1 VRVLVTGARGQ
12 VGRAV
17 VDCLLARG
25 HAVRGTDLG
34 PPSYATGDPVPYVRA
49 DLTDAGQAASVVRD
63 VDAVVHTAALP
74 RPGMD
79 PDHVVFGVNT
89 AAAFAVVDA
98 AARAG
103 VRRFVALS
111 SDSIAGITW
120 AAVPGPPAFLPID
133 ETHPDRPEDP
143 YATSKQVGELLCDAL
158 VRRSA
163 CTAVSVR
170 ATWVQ
175 TPETYAGNLGPFLR
189 DRSLASPMFWSYV
202 DVADLAELLVL
213 AVEADTP
220 GHEVVYAAAADNA
233 GGRDLRAEALA
244 VHPDLEVRPL
254 DRPDASAI
262 SSAKATR
269 LFGWRPHRSWR
280 DHLTE
285 DGRPLV
291 PPHP

>member
-1 VRVLVTGARGQ
+1 VRVLVTGSRGQ
-12 VGRAV
+12 VGRAA
-17 VDCLLARG
+17 VDRLLAAG
-25 HAVRGTDLG
+25 HDVRSTDLA
-34 PPSYATGDPVPYVRA
+34 PPCYATGGAVPYVRA
-49 DLTDAGQAASVVRD
+49 DLTDAGQAADVVRG

-79 PDHVVFGVNT
+79 PDAVVFGVNT
-89 AAAFAVVDA
+89 AATFAVVDA
-98 AARAG
+98 AAKAG
-103 VRRFVALS
+103 VRRLVNLS
-111 SDSIAGITW
+111 SDSVAGITW
-120 AAVPGPPAFLPID
+120 AAVPPAPAFLPID

-175 TPETYAGNLGPFLR
+175 TPDTYPANLAPFLR
-189 DRSLASPMFWSYV
+189 DRTLASPMFWSYLDV
-202 DVADLAELLVL
+202 DDLADLLLL

-244 VHPDLEVRPL
+244 VHPGLEVRALP
-254 DRPDASAI
+254 RPDAAAI

-269 LFGWRPHRSWR
+269 LFGWVPTRSWR
-280 DHLTE
+280 DHLTA
-285 DGRPLV
+285 DGEPLR
-291 PPHP
+291 

>member
-1 VRVLVTGARGQ
+1 MRVLVTGSRGQ

-17 VDCLLARG
+17 VAQLAARS
-25 HAVRGTDLG
+25 HDVRGTDLG
-34 PPSYATGDPVPYVRA
+34 TPSYGAGEPVPYVRA
-49 DLTDAGQAASVVRD
+49 DLTDAGQAAAVVRD

-111 SDSIAGITW
+111 SDSVAGITW
-120 AAVPGPPAFLPID
+120 AAEPGPPAFLPID

-143 YATSKQVGELLCDAL
+143 YATSKQVAELLCDAL

-175 TPETYAGNLGPFLR
+175 TADTYAGNLGPFLR
-189 DRSLASPMFWSYV
+189 DRSLPSPMFWSYV
-202 DVADLAELLVL
+202 DVTDLAELLVL
-213 AVEADTP
+213 AVESDTP

-233 GGRDLRAEALA
+233 GGRDLRGEALA
-244 VHPDLEVRPL
+244 VHPGLEVRPL

-262 SSAKATR
+262 SSAKAQR
-269 LFGWRPHRSWR
+269 LFGWAPRRSWR

-285 DGRPLV
+285 DGRSLPSR
-291 PPHP
+291 P

>member
-1 VRVLVTGARGQ
+1 MLVTGSRGQ

-17 VDCLLARG
+17 VAQLAARS
-25 HAVRGTDLG
+25 HDVRGTDLG
-34 PPSYATGDPVPYVRA
+34 TPSYGAGEPVPYVRA
-49 DLTDAGQAASVVRD
+49 DLTDAGQAAAVVRD

-111 SDSIAGITW
+111 SDSVAGITW
-120 AAVPGPPAFLPID
+120 AAEPGPPAFLPID

-143 YATSKQVGELLCDAL
+143 YATSKQVAELLCDAL

-175 TPETYAGNLGPFLR
+175 TADTYAGNLGPFLR
-189 DRSLASPMFWSYV
+189 DRSLPSPMFWSYV
-202 DVADLAELLVL
+202 DVTDLAELLVL
-213 AVEADTP
+213 AVESDTP

-233 GGRDLRAEALA
+233 GGRDLRGEALA
-244 VHPDLEVRPL
+244 VHPGLEVRPL

-262 SSAKATR
+262 SSAKAQR
-269 LFGWRPHRSWR
+269 LFGWAPRRSWR

-285 DGRPLV
+285 DGRSLPSR
-291 PPHP
+291 P